1 MAVPLTAMKN
11 NPEQENILAVQN
23 KDCELESQDYPQFG
37 HSHLGFRYS
46 AWKNSK
52 HVTLHYTVSCRG
64 WKMTFTQRGGN
75 CTQLHNSHFLS
86 LHIAY
91 RWLHFIEQNIY
102 KCLTFHN
109 NGSSFRPTCFDSWTL
124 RSQKSLPMYNNN
136 TDIHYKIYGPGHGF
150 MDKCRLT
157 KCVHIDLT
165 LR

>member
-23 KDCELESQDYPQFG
+23 KDCELGTQDYPQFG
-37 HSHLGFRYS
+37 HSHLVSRYS

-102 KCLTFHN
+102 NASHFTTTAAHLGLPALTVEHW
-109 NGSSFRPTCFDSWTL
+109 GAKKVCQCAITTL
-124 RSQKSLPMYNNN
+124 
-136 TDIHYKIYGPGHGF
+136 IYITRF
-150 MDKCRLT
+150 MDLDMDLWTNVGWLNAFTLT
-157 KCVHIDLT
+157 
-165 LR
+165 